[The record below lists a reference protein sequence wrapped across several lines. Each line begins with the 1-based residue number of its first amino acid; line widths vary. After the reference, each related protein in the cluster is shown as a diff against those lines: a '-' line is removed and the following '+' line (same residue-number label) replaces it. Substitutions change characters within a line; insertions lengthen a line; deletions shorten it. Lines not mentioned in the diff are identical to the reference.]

1 MTTIFLIVEG
11 QTEVY
16 ALPTLVRRVAAEAG
30 AYAVKVPKPFRIHR
44 SGFTNPDEIG
54 RAVAFGAERVERG
67 CILAVA
73 DSDDDCAVEF
83 ARDVR
88 VAAARPD
95 VPLAVV
101 AAVRE
106 LESLFLSASASLV
119 AAGILTKPF
128 EGDPEGVRDT
138 AGAVNRL
145 MARRPY
151 RKTID
156 AARLLSALSLDEAR
170 KCRWYRKLESE
181 LAGVLR
187 G

>member
-1 MTTIFLIVEG
+1 
-11 QTEVY
+11 
-16 ALPTLVRRVAAEAG
+16 
-30 AYAVKVPKPFRIHR
+30 
-44 SGFTNPDEIG
+44 
-54 RAVAFGAERVERG
+54 
-67 CILAVA
+67 
-73 DSDDDCAVEF
+73 VEF

-88 VAAARPD
+88 AAAARPD

-119 AAGILTKPF
+119 TAGILTKPF
-128 EGDPEGVRDT
+128 EGDPEGVRDA

-151 RKTID
+151 RKTTD

-181 LAGVLR
+181 LVGVLR